1 MLAEKVAP
9 LVARFLLVYLALV
22 AIGSLIAWAEMTE
35 VRYVLTAPMD
45 TIAKALDNVR

>member
-1 MLAEKVAP
+1 MLAERVAP

-22 AIGSLIAWAEMTE
+22 TIGAGIAWAEMTE

-45 TIAKALDNVR
+45 TIARALDHVR

>member
-1 MLAEKVAP
+1 M
-9 LVARFLLVYLALV
+9 VARFLLVYAVLV
-22 AIGSLIAWAEMTE
+22 LIGAGIAYAEMTE